1 MQQQRL
7 LVGLGFLA
15 LIGFSDLAEAQQR
28 GTIRGTVVE
37 QATQR
42 PLAGAQVMV
51 AGTNLGTLT
60 NQQGHYLIANVPPG
74 TREVRVTLIG
84 YGSGSRT
91 LDVAAGATATVD
103 FALAQ
108 TAVAIEGVVV
118 SATGALQRRRE
129 IGNTV
134 GSIEVA
140 EQVEL
145 ATVNKMSDV
154 LQGRVPGVTVLQ
166 SGGTTG
172 TGSRV
177 RIRGSN
183 SVSLSNEPLLIIDG
197 IRVNNAPQSSSIAV
211 GGQTPSRLED
221 INPDDI
227 ESIEILKGP
236 AAAAAYGT
244 AAANGVIQ
252 ITTRRGR
259 AGPARWNFY
268 TEQGAVQER
277 NAWPGN
283 FRQLGTGPAGEFR
296 NCLVFQAAAGACTPV
311 ADSLLVWNPLR
322 DRSSN
327 RGGLG
332 ISTPEL
338 GGASPFR
345 DGHRQKYGLNVAGGG
360 EVATYFL
367 SAEYEDEQGI
377 YDPNQLRR
385 VFLRA
390 NVSTRPTSSLD
401 ISVNTGYVS
410 SQLGFPQN
418 DNNSLGFASAGLL
431 GTFRDNPDTRGYFG
445 NRPPS
450 QLFFQEVGQDV
461 ERYTG
466 SLTANYR
473 PFAFLSLTAQT
484 GLDFVNRHDDS
495 FVPPNRIFSGD
506 LPQGF
511 RASNRAQF
519 GTYTANVSAT
529 GNFVLTPVLTSTT
542 TAGVQ
547 YNRETFQRT
556 DASGWQLLEGTRNL
570 QGANARFQ
578 VSEFWTDNIL
588 IGGLVSQ
595 QFGINDRVFVTGSL
609 RGDDNS
615 AFGQDFGFVFY
626 PSASVSWVIGEE
638 SWFPQTDV
646 LTSLRLRAAAGQSGL
661 RPGFRDALTFFSPVA
676 VTVEGRDAPG
686 FTVGGTGNPV
696 LRPERSTEYEV
707 GFEAGL
713 WRERL
718 GVEFTVFDKRTRD
731 ALVARRLAPS
741 LGQAQE
747 QFVNVGEVSNRGIEA
762 LVNAQILD
770 LPEIRW
776 DVTLTGSS
784 SRNRLRTLGEGV
796 DPIIFGLG
804 GNSQR
809 HQPGFPLGGYWAEP
823 MSFEDRD
830 GNGLISAD
838 EITIA
843 AEQEFR
849 GTPFP
854 TRQISVNTAT
864 TLFNFLRVSALFDHQ
879 GGHKLY
885 NATEEFRCG
894 LTATCRGI
902 NDPNAPL
909 HEQARAVASFE
920 FENIDGFIED
930 ASFVKLRELA
940 VTLMAPAQLA
950 ERWGLRDLSL
960 TLSGR
965 NLRTWTS
972 YTGMDP
978 EVNFAGQANFGTA
991 DFLTQP
997 PVRFFTARVNVGL

>member
-1 MQQQRL
+1 MSKMRWII
-7 LVGLGFLA
+7 VMGVVV
-15 LIGFSDLAEAQQR
+15 LIGLPVTAAAQER
-28 GTIRGTVVE
+28 GTITGTVLE
-37 QATQR
+37 QGTQR
-42 PLAGAQVMV
+42 PLSGAQVMV

-60 NQQGHYLIANVPPG
+60 NQQGRYIITNVPPG
-74 TREVRVTLIG
+74 PREVRVTLIG
-84 YGSGSRT
+84 FASGT
-91 LDVAAGATATVD
+91 QAVAVRAGEAVTAD
-103 FALAQ
+103 FVLAQ

-118 SATGALQRRRE
+118 TATGEVQRRRE

-134 GSIEVA
+134 GNINVA
-140 EQVEL
+140 EDLEL
-145 ATVNKMSDV
+145 ATINKMSDV
-154 LQGRVPGVTVLQ
+154 LQGRVPGVTVMQ

-172 TGSRV
+172 SGSRI

-197 IRVNNAPQSSSIAV
+197 IRVSNAAESSSIGV
-211 GGQTPSRLED
+211 GGQSPSRLED

-277 NAWPGN
+277 NDWPGN
-283 FRQLGTGPAGEFR
+283 YRQRGTSATTGAFG
-296 NCLVFQAAAGACTPV
+296 NCFVFQAGAGSCTPV

-322 DRSSN
+322 DRS
-327 RGGLG
+327 RGGVG
-332 ISTPEL
+332 VSDPEL
-338 GGASPFR
+338 GQASPFR
-345 DGHRQKYGLNVAGGG
+345 DGHRQKYGVNVAGGG
-360 EVATYFL
+360 DVATYFV
-367 SAEYEDEQGI
+367 SAEFEDEQGI

-390 NVSTRPTSSLD
+390 NMSAQPTSTLD
-401 ISVNTGYVS
+401 LAISSGYVS

-445 NRPPS
+445 GRPPS
-450 QLFFQEVGQDV
+450 QLFFQEVGQDI

-473 PFAFLSLTAQT
+473 PFDFLSLAAQA
-484 GLDFVNRHDDS
+484 GLDFVNRHDDQ
-495 FVPPNRIFSGD
+495 FVPPNRIFSGS
-506 LPQGF
+506 LPEGF

-529 GNFVLTPVLTSTT
+529 TNFALTGAITSTST
-542 TAGVQ
+542 VGAQ

-570 QGANARFQ
+570 QGANARFS

-588 IGGLVSQ
+588 IGGLFSQ
-595 QFGINDRVFVTGSL
+595 QLGINDRVFVTGAV

-615 AFGQDFGFVFY
+615 AFGQDFGFVWY

-638 SWFPQTDV
+638 PWFPRTEIV
-646 LTSLRLRAAAGQSGL
+646 NSLRLRAAAGQSGL

-676 VTVEGRDAPG
+676 VTVEGRDTPG
-686 FTVGGTGNPV
+686 FTVGGTGNPD
-696 LRPERSTEYEV
+696 LKPERATEYEL
-707 GFEAGL
+707 GIDASFL
-713 WRERL
+713 QERL
-718 GVEFTVFDKRTRD
+718 GVEFTVFDKRSRD

-741 LGQAQE
+741 LGLAQQ
-747 QFVNVGEVSNRGIEA
+747 QFVNIGEVTNRGVEA
-762 LVNAQILD
+762 LVNAQILN
-770 LPEIRW
+770 LPEVRL
-776 DVTLTGSS
+776 DLTVTGST
-784 SRNRLRTLGEGV
+784 SRNRLTTLGEGV

-823 MSFEDRD
+823 MTFEDRNGD
-830 GNGLISAD
+830 GLISVA

-843 AEQEFR
+843 EEQVFR

-854 TRQISVNTAT
+854 TRQISVNPTA
-864 TLFNFLRVSALFDHQ
+864 TLFNIVRVSALFDHQ
-879 GGHKLY
+879 GGHKLF
-885 NATEEFRCG
+885 NSTEEFRCG
-894 LTATCRGI
+894 LTQTCRGI

-909 HEQARAVASFE
+909 HEQARAVAAFE
-920 FENIDGFIED
+920 FENIDGFLED
-930 ASFVKLRELA
+930 ADFVKLRELA
-940 VTLMAPAQLA
+940 VTFMAPTQIAQ
-950 ERWGLRDLSL
+950 RWGFRDLSL

-965 NLRTWTS
+965 NLATWTD
-972 YTGMDP
+972 YTGLDP
-978 EVNFAGQANFGTA
+978 EVNFAGQANFSTA